1 MLNKNK
7 DINRCFICNKSIEG
21 NNFICFNANN
31 EQKIKLKNEI
41 TKMNDNIW
49 EYLNLDTTASANNAE
64 VEAGTTDFSN
74 VNFGTLTFNFS
85 VGGGPVANAGDY
97 LAP

>member
-1 MLNKNK
+1 
-7 DINRCFICNKSIEG
+7 
-21 NNFICFNANN
+21 
-31 EQKIKLKNEI
+31 
-41 TKMNDNIW
+41 MNDNIW